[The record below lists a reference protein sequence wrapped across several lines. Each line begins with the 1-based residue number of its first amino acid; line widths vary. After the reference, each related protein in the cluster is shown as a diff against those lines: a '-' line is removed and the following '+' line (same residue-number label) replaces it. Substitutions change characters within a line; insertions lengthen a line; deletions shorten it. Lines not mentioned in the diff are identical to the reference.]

1 MYKPFQEAII
11 VLMQR
16 HEHYSDSEVLVG
28 FAYISE
34 AKKTSQGSNSRSY
47 AKFILFVLWK
57 DFHMFF
63 SK

>member
-1 MYKPFQEAII
+1 MR
-11 VLMQR
+11 R

-34 AKKTSQGSNSRSY
+34 AKKPSQGSNSRSY
-47 AKFILFVLWK
+47 TKFILFVLWK
-57 DFHMFF
+57 GFYVFF